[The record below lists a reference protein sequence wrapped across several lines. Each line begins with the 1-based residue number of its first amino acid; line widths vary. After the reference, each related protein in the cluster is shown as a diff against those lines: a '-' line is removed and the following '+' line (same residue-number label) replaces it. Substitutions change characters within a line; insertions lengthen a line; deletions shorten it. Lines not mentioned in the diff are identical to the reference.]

1 MKNTILQTT
10 VGRNLC
16 INCGICRVVCPGNA
30 IVMNRNKYGEL
41 NPYIEKSKCNSC
53 GKCAFFCPHTKEKLQ
68 QEARKV
74 SAINLPHTYGLQ
86 NASYYL
92 AWVAEKEKRQKSC
105 SDGAVTRQIF
115 KNSL

>member
-1 MKNTILQTT
+1 MNTNNSQSQFMYKL
-10 VGRNLC
+10 RNMPGGLSRQC
-16 INCGICRVVCPGNA
+16 NC
-30 IVMNRNKYGEL
+30 YESQL